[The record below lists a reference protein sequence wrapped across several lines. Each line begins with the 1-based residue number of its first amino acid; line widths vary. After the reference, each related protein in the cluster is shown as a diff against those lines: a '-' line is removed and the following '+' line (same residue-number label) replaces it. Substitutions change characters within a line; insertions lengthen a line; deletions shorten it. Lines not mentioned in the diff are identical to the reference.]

1 MRTVRMIK
9 LMAGPD
15 GVVQPGAVIQ
25 VDDQTADALVN
36 HHAAELVS
44 PAVSQKTARAEETA
58 TLEAPERAVQPA
70 AKRRQAPKK

>member
-1 MRTVRMIK
+1 MVK
-9 LMAGPD
+9 LMAGPE
-15 GVVQPGAVIQ
+15 GVVQPGEVLQ
-25 VDDQTADALVN
+25 VDDQTADELVK

-58 TLEAPERAVQPA
+58 TLEAPERAIKPA